1 MYNILHRLTEERKEK
16 RLEEAAADRGDLL
29 TDDEWDEYQ
38 TLMFEK
44 KEIMRAMNAEVAD
57 ADSILTKIQDE
68 QTRLASR

>member
-38 TLMFEK
+38 TLLIEK
-44 KEIMRAMNAEVAD
+44 KALVSTLHAEIAD
-57 ADSILTKIQDE
+57 ADSII
-68 QTRLASR
+68 TRI